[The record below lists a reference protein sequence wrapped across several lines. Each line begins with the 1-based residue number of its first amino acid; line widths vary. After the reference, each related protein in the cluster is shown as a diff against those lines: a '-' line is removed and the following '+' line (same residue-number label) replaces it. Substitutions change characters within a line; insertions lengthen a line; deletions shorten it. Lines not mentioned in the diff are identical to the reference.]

1 MTKESSFFSVN
12 QGLAELLSYSFE
24 LAHNP
29 LNRCTDT
36 RYDFPDI
43 SEVKKIT
50 CKEEI
55 QS

>member
-1 MTKESSFFSVN
+1 MTKESRFFLVN
-12 QGLAELLSYSFE
+12 QGLGELLSYSFE

-29 LNRCTDT
+29 LNQFTDT
-36 RYDFPDI
+36 SYYFSDT

-55 QS
+55 